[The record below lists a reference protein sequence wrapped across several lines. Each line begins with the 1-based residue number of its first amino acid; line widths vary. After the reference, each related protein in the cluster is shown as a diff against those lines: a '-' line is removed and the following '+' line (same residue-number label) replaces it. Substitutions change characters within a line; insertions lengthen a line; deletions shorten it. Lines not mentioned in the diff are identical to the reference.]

1 MRVGAAGEVHGRWQG
16 LGRNCCWE
24 GESRVPGRG
33 VLSAPPSSYEDG
45 FPFHRGRNNIG
56 SSQQ

>member
-16 LGRNCCWE
+16 LGRHCCWE

-45 FPFHRGRNNIG
+45 FPFHRG
-56 SSQQ
+56 